1 MAKLNVVCLK
11 TVRITA
17 WPLLAL
23 MILYLITGYVL
34 CGQTTLSRWIAVE
47 TAVNVHKAFDVP
59 LVVLFVAH
67 SLPAIYLAFWR
78 WGWIGKKN
86 KVL

>member
-1 MAKLNVVCLK
+1 
-11 TVRITA
+11 
-17 WPLLAL
+17 
-23 MILYLITGYVL
+23 
-34 CGQTTLSRWIAVE
+34 
-47 TAVNVHKAFDVP
+47 VNVHKAFDVP

>member
-1 MAKLNVVCLK
+1 MAKFNVVCVR

-34 CGQTTLSRWIAVE
+34 CGQTTLGRWIAVE
-47 TAVNVHKAFDVP
+47 TALSVHKVFDVP
-59 LVVLFVAH
+59 LVALFVAH
-67 SLPAIYLAFWR
+67 SLPAIYLAFVR
-78 WGWIGKKN
+78 WGWIRRRN
-86 KVL
+86 KT

>member
-34 CGQTTLSRWIAVE
+34 CGQTTLGRWIAVE
-47 TAVNVHKAFDVP
+47 TALSVHKVFDVP
-59 LVVLFVAH
+59 LVALFVAH
-67 SLPAIYLAFWR
+67 SLPAIYLAFVR
-78 WGWIGKKN
+78 WGWIGKKDSA
-86 KVL
+86 

>member
-1 MAKLNVVCLK
+1 MAKWNVVCVR

-34 CGQTTLSRWIAVE
+34 CGQTALGRWMAVE
-47 TAVNVHKAFDVP
+47 TALSVHRAFDVP
-59 LVVLFVAH
+59 LVSLLAAH
-67 SLPAIYLAFWR
+67 SLPAVYLALVR
-78 WGWIGKKN
+78 WGWISRKKDTA
-86 KVL
+86 

>member
-1 MAKLNVVCLK
+1 MAKFNVVCVR

-34 CGQTTLSRWIAVE
+34 CGQTTLGRWIAVE
-47 TAVNVHKAFDVP
+47 TALSVHKVFDVP
-59 LVVLFVAH
+59 LVALFVAH
-67 SLPAIYLAFWR
+67 SLPAIYLAFVR
-78 WGWIGKKN
+78 WGWIGKKDSA
-86 KVL
+86 

>member
-1 MAKLNVVCLK
+1 MAKLNVVCVR

-34 CGQTTLSRWIAVE
+34 CGQTTLGRWIAVE
-47 TAVNVHKAFDVP
+47 TALSVHKVFDVP
-59 LVVLFVAH
+59 LVALFVAH
-67 SLPAIYLAFWR
+67 SLPAIYLAFVR
-78 WGWIGKKN
+78 WGWIGKKDSA
-86 KVL
+86 